1 VEHTSGPWRVYEM
14 LGNTY
19 ILAGR
24 EESPIC
30 VAKALWNEFSYEK
43 EANARLIA
51 AAPDLLAALK
61 DILPVFR
68 LWVPM
73 ATDLT
78 QWKNALDVI
87 DRAERSRSKVA
98 RQVKITEYES
108 INRSATRY
116 AVEDILSGEF
126 IRENFMSRE
135 DAESFAAKNGWTVI
149 AAKAEGRSDV

>member
-1 VEHTSGPWRVYEM
+1 MSYTKGPWTNYNRNVHA
-14 LGNTY
+14 GNKW
-19 ILAGR
+19 IAHLPLDDFSLDEQAG
-24 EESPIC
+24 
-30 VAKALWNEFSYEK
+30 NG
-43 EANARLIA
+43 RLIA
-51 AAPDLLAALK
+51 AAPELLAALK
-61 DILPVFR
+61 DILPVYR

>member
-1 VEHTSGPWRVYEM
+1 MSHTKGPWQVYNVNYQFVVASAPST
-14 LGNTY
+14 LD
-19 ILAGR
+19 
-24 EESPIC
+24 IC
-30 VAKALWNEFSYEK
+30 KIKQQASQDIEY
-43 EANARLIA
+43 ANARLIA
-51 AAPDLLAALK
+51 AAPELLAALK
-61 DILPVFR
+61 DILPVFM

-78 QWKNALDVI
+78 LWKNALDVI